1 MTYKYPKLSPLPLQ
15 LLVLTFL
22 ISPLIG
28 EDTPMNRTFHTI
40 EQIKA
45 QNWDKKFTWVQGTI
59 IEKVGEDEF
68 VLQDSSGTIKLFL
81 PEERLYNLNLDKGHE
96 ISVWGMV
103 DFGYSNKNKTEL
115 YAERIIVLP
124 KKEPQVRTPSPDTA
138 QSPIKT
144 KQEGQ
149 SASGQAFPVRVR

>member
-1 MTYKYPKLSPLPLQ
+1 MTYKYPKLSSLLLK

-45 QNWDKKFTWVQGTI
+45 QNWDKKFTWVQGTV

-68 VLQDSSGTIKLFL
+68 ILQDSSGTITLFL
-81 PEERLYNLNLDKGHE
+81 PEERLYNLKLDKGHE

-124 KKEPQVRTPSPDTA
+124 KKEPQVRTSSHNTS
-138 QSPIKT
+138 QNSIKI
-144 KQEGQ
+144 KQEVQ
-149 SASGQAFPVRVR
+149 STSVQTFPVRVR